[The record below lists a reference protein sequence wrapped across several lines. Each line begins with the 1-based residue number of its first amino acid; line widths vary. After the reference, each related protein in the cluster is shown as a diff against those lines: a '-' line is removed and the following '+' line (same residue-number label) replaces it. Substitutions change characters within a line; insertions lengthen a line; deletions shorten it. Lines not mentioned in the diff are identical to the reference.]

1 MPKALP
7 QSSGKHSQ
15 YLAEYE
21 CEYECES
28 NVSDV
33 ISEHNSNSNFLNGYA
48 MVTGGSRGLGFATAA
63 GLIEAGISVVIIG
76 KDAERLKIA
85 KQKLSEQAI
94 SAGSNNNSINNQSVK
109 KVSVESRGVDVAD
122 TLKFR
127 EVLKEITTTFGVP
140 KILMLA
146 HGVMSEKMSK
156 TLRTNDDEWRRVL
169 AINLD
174 AVFVA
179 LNQVVPAMADARD
192 GRVVVYS
199 ACLGRMS
206 GPGNAGGLAP
216 YRISKAGVN
225 ALVRNLAHETGMG
238 ARGLLV
244 DAICPNHS
252 RTDMGGPDA
261 PRSAEEG
268 AQTAIWLATRNF
280 EPGKDQTGLL
290 WEDQQ
295 VVPW

>member
-1 MPKALP
+1 M
-7 QSSGKHSQ
+7 SVST
-15 YLAEYE
+15 
-21 CEYECES
+21 

-33 ISEHNSNSNFLNGYA
+33 ISENNSNSNFPNGYA
-48 MVTGGSRGLGFATAA
+48 IVTGGSRGLGFATAA

-76 KDAERLKIA
+76 KDVERLKTA

-94 SAGSNNNSINNQSVK
+94 SAGSNNNSINNQSMK
-109 KVSVESRGVDVAD
+109 KVSVESRAVDVAD

-127 EVLKEITTTFGVP
+127 EVLKEITTTYGVP

-156 TLRTNDDEWRRVL
+156 TLRTNDEEWRRVL

>member
-1 MPKALP
+1 MP

-33 ISEHNSNSNFLNGYA
+33 ISEHNSNSNFPNGYA
-48 MVTGGSRGLGFATAA
+48 IVTGGSRGLGFATAA
-63 GLIEAGISVVIIG
+63 GLIDAGISVVIIG
-76 KDAERLKIA
+76 KDVERLKTA

-109 KVSVESRGVDVAD
+109 KVSVESRAVDVAD

-127 EVLKEITTTFGVP
+127 EVLKEITTTYGVP

-156 TLRTNDDEWRRVL
+156 TLRTNDEEWRRVL

-261 PRSAEEG
+261 PRTAEEG

>member
-1 MPKALP
+1 MAGKAAPARDCAHSCLHSCPHSCPQFKVPRYPFFETLP
-7 QSSGKHSQ
+7 AMENALTRP
-15 YLAEYE
+15 LA
-21 CEYECES
+21 
-28 NVSDV
+28 V
-33 ISEHNSNSNFLNGYA
+33 
-48 MVTGGSRGLGFATAA
+48 VTGGSRGLGFETAKALA
-63 GLIEAGISVVIIG
+63 GRGFDLA
-76 KDAERLKIA
+76 LIA
-85 KQKLSEQAI
+85 KDSARLANAAAQITGVHVSTFSCDLEQPDQVRETIGAI
-94 SAGSNNNSINNQSVK
+94 TA
-109 KVSVESRGVDVAD
+109 
-122 TLKFR
+122 TLPVP
-127 EVLKEITTTFGVP
+127 EV
-140 KILMLA
+140 LMLA

-156 TLRTNDDEWRRVL
+156 TLKTNDAEWRRVM

-174 AVFVA
+174 SVFQLVNGIA
-179 LNQVVPAMADARD
+179 PAMADARR
-192 GRVVVYS
+192 GRIVIFS

-268 AQTAIWLATRNF
+268 AATAIWLATRPFSAN
-280 EPGKDQTGLL
+280 GTTDQEKVTGVL